1 MTRALLALVLMVAA
15 HAALAQNVLVDRAQ
29 RAADL
34 WCFPVA
40 QRPHEWKYLPATAR
54 LATSSDGKPEF
65 SFIRYA
71 RGSESEEG
79 GNATITEAEGGG
91 VLHLLALYDTD
102 RAQVDKARAALRAST
117 GDDELALTGPIV
129 FEGGRY
135 AVISSI
141 LSGRKILETGSAPVL
156 EGNRVA
162 LSFDLDKTQAALL
175 FASLKM
181 KNPDVSITFDMDF
194 AGLADA
200 YDATIDVD
208 WSLIAKS
215 ETIAAG
221 GKIFWFGADV
231 KSEVESLVRNG
242 AVTITSR
249 GEHGA
254 SEALLTAAHA
264 KIVEL
269 LFQPAPA
276 APQQAAPPN
285 PIASLLGQVRYVNLY
300 GQYAIRDI
308 RSSGRTTISL
318 NHQAAVHRHT
328 TLTVNIGELYT
339 RYGTNPQFFRTVN
352 VIADRVFQKRKVF
365 VSLDGALVPE
375 FEKLLNSVS
384 VTLRKTHG
392 DGTTTLGET
401 VIVRSDAAGAIERS
415 AAGRLALTYGYAGDD
430 DGEKWLAYEY
440 RTKWSFQGGAKLETP
455 WIAADGPMISV
466 FVPYEHRSVQAIAD
480 AAALQSRG
488 VSVVTVRVAYPFF
501 GSRKTQ
507 QWTYRVGRDEAEHTF
522 DVTLAANEFDTDV
535 TLTWKFTDGR
545 EVSATKS
552 DASGV
557 VLLDELPQTGKTGGT
572 P

>member
-1 MTRALLALVLMVAA
+1 M
-15 HAALAQNVLVDRAQ
+15 
-29 RAADL
+29 
-34 WCFPVA
+34 
-40 QRPHEWKYLPATAR
+40 
-54 LATSSDGKPEF
+54 
-65 SFIRYA
+65 
-71 RGSESEEG
+71 
-79 GNATITEAEGGG
+79 
-91 VLHLLALYDTD
+91 LHLLALYDTD

-276 APQQAAPPN
+276 APQQAAPRLRDRNAN
-285 PIASLLGQVRYVNLY
+285 PLFSSL
-300 GQYAIRDI
+300 
-308 RSSGRTTISL
+308 
-318 NHQAAVHRHT
+318 
-328 TLTVNIGELYT
+328 
-339 RYGTNPQFFRTVN
+339 FRPPC
-352 VIADRVFQKRKVF
+352 
-365 VSLDGALVPE
+365 LV
-375 FEKLLNSVS
+375 
-384 VTLRKTHG
+384 
-392 DGTTTLGET
+392 
-401 VIVRSDAAGAIERS
+401 S
-415 AAGRLALTYGYAGDD
+415 AA
-430 DGEKWLAYEY
+430 
-440 RTKWSFQGGAKLETP
+440 
-455 WIAADGPMISV
+455 
-466 FVPYEHRSVQAIAD
+466 
-480 AAALQSRG
+480 
-488 VSVVTVRVAYPFF
+488 
-501 GSRKTQ
+501 
-507 QWTYRVGRDEAEHTF
+507 
-522 DVTLAANEFDTDV
+522 
-535 TLTWKFTDGR
+535 
-545 EVSATKS
+545 
-552 DASGV
+552 
-557 VLLDELPQTGKTGGT
+557 
-572 P
+572 